1 MKKIILKPSRLN
13 READD
18 KEREEREQND
28 GMLYIITLVSL
39 CILAAVILT
48 VTFKH

>member
-1 MKKIILKPSRLN
+1 MKKKEIT
-13 READD
+13 D
-18 KEREEREQND
+18 KEREEREQSD

-48 VTFKH
+48 ITFKH